1 MIEIPVCRSLIVSAG
16 CVCMSVAPA
25 QCSQVSCER
34 WLYNWLGT
42 DLYRNAPAPGHIS
55 TALHSSLLPPAPLLL
70 PPALSRQRHSPVQT
84 PHWASGSMKSAQTS
98 PSHFMVWWQECR
110 EGRHVQSRQTTNTSN
125 YIDLL
130 SFYVVS
136 TSIEWRS
143 SMKYLD
149 IFRAS
154 PHPCWHLCDGN
165 TCRPQTTGTQPASFL
180 ISISDSVTSL
190 LTQPRKLDLPPYTR
204 SDGTPGYCLET
215 PADQHSFGLMVLR

>member
-1 MIEIPVCRSLIVSAG
+1 MTEIPVSRSLVVSAG

-42 DLYRNAPAPGHIS
+42 DLDRNAPAPGHIS
-55 TALHSSLLPPAPLLL
+55 TALHSSLLLPPAPLLL
-70 PPALSRQRHSPVQT
+70 SHDRDTALYRPPTERLG
-84 PHWASGSMKSAQTS
+84 WMKSAQTS

-125 YIDLL
+125 YIDLV

-180 ISISDSVTSL
+180 ISISDSVTSP
-190 LTQPRKLDLPPYTR
+190 LTQPRKLDLPPYIR

-215 PADQHSFGLMVLR
+215 PADQHSFGLMVLW